1 MATFEDLKQKYFDH
15 LEGIDLAALSM
26 AELATYG
33 GILRNKAIGAGKVA
47 ARNIDE
53 MLKPSY
59 TEQMAALMMGCT
71 CKREEVRDDG

>member
-15 LEGIDLAALSM
+15 LEGIDLSALSM
-26 AELATYG
+26 AELETYG
-33 GILRNKAIGAGKVA
+33 GIL
-47 ARNIDE
+47 RNIDE

>member
-26 AELATYG
+26 AELETYG
-33 GILRNKAIGAGKVA
+33 GIL
-47 ARNIDE
+47 RNIDE

>member
-26 AELATYG
+26 AELEIYG
-33 GILRNKAIGAGKVA
+33 RILNSVNELLR
-47 ARNIDE
+47 
-53 MLKPSY
+53 PSY
-59 TEQMAALMMGCT
+59 AEQMAALMMGCT

>member
-1 MATFEDLKQKYFDH
+1 MTTFDDLKTKYFDH
-15 LEGIDLAALSM
+15 LAGIDLAALSI

-33 GILRNKAIGAGKVA
+33 GIL
-47 ARNIDE
+47 RNIDE

-71 CKREEVRDDG
+71 CKREEGHDDG

>member
-1 MATFEDLKQKYFDH
+1 MVTFEDLKQKYFDH

-33 GILRNKAIGAGKVA
+33 GILRN
-47 ARNIDE
+47 IDE